1 MSTSTSARLLTLPD
15 VAALA
20 GVQRPVVSMWR
31 SRTSVRGVTVPFPMA
46 VEVIK
51 GVEHFAMDDVVAYL
65 ATTGR
70 GRNPESAL
78 DAPSL
83 AAPIAA
89 DHASAETLL
98 TLALVTGEDLADAD
112 LVALATDV
120 DPDDAFLLGEVRRGG
135 WPPALPGHIDELVA
149 ASLGHEDALNRLD
162 GGRLARGIGA
172 RGCTQELVDL
182 VASVAAAGRRD
193 AVLDPSGDSLLD
205 RALAP
210 HFAALLAG
218 DRRLRRHAA
227 ILSWAVADGG
237 TTNPV
242 VRVRSLLGQPRDD
255 VLNALDELAVDLRPG
270 DVAVALGPAAT
281 MTDVLTGK
289 AAKLRASTVRP
300 GPLVAALRLPRGM
313 WRTAHRQSPAV
324 WVLRG
329 GDGRK
334 EVCLADLDN
343 GGDIDLTDL
352 SADIAQAV
360 TPMGSGRTE
369 ARAYRY
375 LRPRELRQVL
385 AGGPLVPRGTR
396 AQHLPVEHG
405 VLDRAYAAASVLV
418 EPLPEVTTS
427 LTAARERPVVSSVS
441 LGELVAA
448 KRLTLRQGR
457 RIALADGHPAGT
469 VHVLTADGSLDGV
482 LLDPFDARARS
493 GGWTEPGDVV
503 FLEKPQARAV
513 VDSRGGNLV
522 GTPSRILRLAENA
535 PVSAHVLAERI
546 NQARPGTEWP
556 TWEVPALPRAEAE
569 SLGTRLAEVN
579 RYRTE
584 LRRREQALNAWAD
597 ALVTGV
603 AAGSLAV
610 PDTTTTLENR

>member
-1 MSTSTSARLLTLPD
+1 MSTSDAARLLTLPD
-15 VAALA
+15 IAALA

-31 SRTSVRGVTVPFPMA
+31 TRTSVRGVAVSFPAA
-46 VEVIK
+46 VDVID
-51 GVEHFAMDDVVAYL
+51 GVEYFAMDAVLAYL
-65 ATTGR
+65 AATGR

-78 DAPSL
+78 DA
-83 AAPIAA
+83 ATFTAPVDA
-89 DHASAETLL
+89 DHISAETLL
-98 TLALVTGEDLADAD
+98 TLALLTDEDLTGAD
-112 LVALATDV
+112 LTALATAI
-120 DPDDAFLLGEVRRGG
+120 DPDDEFLLTEVREGD
-135 WPPALPGHIDELVA
+135 WAAELASYIDELVA
-149 ASLGHEDALNRLD
+149 ASFGPEDALNRLD
-162 GGRLARGIGA
+162 GGRLARRVGA
-172 RGCTQELVDL
+172 RGCTKDLVDL
-182 VASVAAAGRRD
+182 VASVAAAGRSD
-193 AVLDPSGDSLLD
+193 AVLDPSGDPLLD

-210 HFAALLAG
+210 LFTALLAD
-218 DRRLRRHAA
+218 DRRIRRHAA
-227 ILSWAVADGG
+227 ILGWAVADGG
-237 TTNPV
+237 TASPV
-242 VRVRSLLGQPRDD
+242 VRVRSLLGQSRDD
-255 VLNALDELAVDLRPG
+255 VLDALDRLTVSLGPE

-281 MTDVLTGK
+281 MTDALTGE
-289 AAKLRASTVRP
+289 AEKLRAHTLRP

-324 WVLRG
+324 WVLSG

-343 GGDIDLTDL
+343 GGGIDLTDL
-352 SADIAQAV
+352 SADTAQAV

-375 LRPRELRQVL
+375 LRPRELKQVL
-385 AGGPLVPRGTR
+385 AGGSLVPRGTR
-396 AQHLPVEHG
+396 AQHLSVEDG

-427 LTAARERPVVSSVS
+427 LTAGSERPVVSSVS

-448 KRLTLRQGR
+448 KRLRLRQGR
-457 RIALADGHPAGT
+457 RIALGDGHPAGT
-469 VHVLTADGSLDGV
+469 VDVVTADGSLDGV
-482 LLDPFDARARS
+482 LLDPFDARVRS

-503 FLEKPQARAV
+503 FLEKPQPRAV

-546 NQARPGTEWP
+546 NQARPGTEWR

-603 AAGSLAV
+603 AAGSLAI
-610 PDTTTTLENR
+610 PDATTTLENR